1 MSKDVCSEMS
11 LNLHHLQD
19 GFHVLQCFKAGVWQ
33 CFFQKYR
40 CSSVNEH
47 QVWLKCHLLLI
58 TESVIK
64 DKEFEVMMQIDCEVM
79 DTRILHIKSSS
90 IPPILRV
97 NETDAES
104 FYRSAPTNSHTSPSV
119 GVLMGSA

>member
-1 MSKDVCSEMS
+1 M
-11 LNLHHLQD
+11 
-19 GFHVLQCFKAGVWQ
+19 
-33 CFFQKYR
+33 
-40 CSSVNEH
+40 
-47 QVWLKCHLLLI
+47 LKCHLFLI

-97 NETDAES
+97 NETDAQS
-104 FYRSAPTNSHTSPSV
+104 FYRSAPANNHASPSV
-119 GVLMGSA
+119 GVLMGSAWLQQPTDMRMFSVDKHILSLYSVSETGVELYNI

>member
-1 MSKDVCSEMS
+1 M
-11 LNLHHLQD
+11 N
-19 GFHVLQCFKAGVWQ
+19 F
-33 CFFQKYR
+33 R
-40 CSSVNEH
+40 CG
-47 QVWLKCHLLLI
+47 KCHSFLI

-104 FYRSAPTNSHTSPSV
+104 FYHSAPTKASPSV
-119 GVLMGSA
+119 GVLMGSAWLQKPTGLRGAFLMVFLFLAFLLDTFYLLVRKCQKLE